1 MTKKLWMLSGLLF
14 FSFFSSFAQT
24 KSISGKIVNTA
35 KEPLPGVTVAVKGTT
50 TTTSTNDVGVFNLNI
65 SNARNQVLVITYL
78 GYKSQELPI
87 GEQQNLNITLEE
99 DAQGLDEV
107 VVIGYGTMKKGD
119 LTGAIGSVT
128 SETLK
133 ARGTTSAMAAL
144 QGSVPGVDISSNST
158 KPGGGFN
165 IQIRGQNSLA
175 GGSPLYVVDG
185 VVMGDINFLNPADIE
200 QIDVLKDASS
210 TAIYGS
216 RGSNGVVIV
225 RTKNAGSNH
234 GSRMNVSYDGF
245 YGIRK
250 IARLP
255 NFMSGREWVDFRTSA
270 YYTYNTNL
278 GRYELTPAN
287 RNSVLQRSP
296 LLEQRL
302 FDEDYEDWLALG
314 TQDGHQQNHY
324 VNLGG
329 SSNDLAYNLGLGYQ
343 NEQGNFVNEGLK
355 RYNMKLSIDHR
366 GSKYFSAGGT
376 INLSHTVTNQGSQ
389 YGYRDIMRM
398 PVILKAYD
406 DNGNLIDQ
414 PGVQSSIQG
423 TGNFTSSPNPLREI
437 NSGNEETRRYD
448 VLASV
453 YAQVNPF
460 EGLSIKST
468 FMPRFTRERT
478 GRYYGVVLG
487 QRNQDEAFQ
496 QNDEDLEYT
505 WDNQIT
511 YNKTFNNDHH
521 LNATLINSFYKT
533 RFERIQVGVQNLP
546 YNSEWY
552 NIFTGGT
559 LDKNNSL
566 SAYNESGLISYAARV
581 NYDYKGKYLVTGTI
595 RYDGSSK
602 LADKWASFPS
612 FALGWRLSE
621 EEFMKA
627 DWLSDLKARFSF
639 GYSGNNNGISPY
651 GSMQTPIANEL
662 IWYDFGDG
670 NAVSGLR
677 PGYPVNPII
686 TWEKTRELNFGLDFG
701 FFNQRLYG
709 SVDIYDKLSDGLL
722 MSRSLAIESGV
733 ASMTDNIGSVSNQG
747 IEIALNS
754 TNIRTPNFQWT
765 TSLNFAHN
773 KNAIESLYGKKE
785 DVMGQKRFIGQ
796 PIEVIYDY
804 RVVGVWRSDEVE
816 EAARWGQ
823 QPGQARVEDIN
834 GDGIITAANDR
845 VILGSPNPK
854 WTANFR
860 STFNYKNWDLS
871 VDVFTRQGM
880 FVQDRFLEEFGPGNT
895 QRGRPK
901 IRFDYF
907 VPQGIDR
914 YDWSN
919 WGTKEDGSPSATWSP
934 ASGNENGK
942 YPAINNA
949 GPYYGNNGQYTDASF
964 VKIRNIILGYT
975 LPSTMLSKAKISQ
988 LRVYLNIL
996 NPFTFTKY
1004 EGWDPE
1010 YATTSLQNGN
1020 GPSTVTYQLGVNLKF

>member
-1 MTKKLWMLSGLLF
+1 
-14 FSFFSSFAQT
+14 
-24 KSISGKIVNTA
+24 
-35 KEPLPGVTVAVKGTT
+35 
-50 TTTSTNDVGVFNLNI
+50 
-65 SNARNQVLVITYL
+65 
-78 GYKSQELPI
+78 
-87 GEQQNLNITLEE
+87 
-99 DAQGLDEV
+99 
-107 VVIGYGTMKKGD
+107 
-119 LTGAIGSVT
+119 
-128 SETLK
+128 
-133 ARGTTSAMAAL
+133 
-144 QGSVPGVDISSNST
+144 
-158 KPGGGFN
+158 
-165 IQIRGQNSLA
+165 
-175 GGSPLYVVDG
+175 
-185 VVMGDINFLNPADIE
+185 
-200 QIDVLKDASS
+200 
-210 TAIYGS
+210 
-216 RGSNGVVIV
+216 
-225 RTKNAGSNH
+225 
-234 GSRMNVSYDGF
+234 
-245 YGIRK
+245 
-250 IARLP
+250 
-255 NFMSGREWVDFRTSA
+255 
-270 YYTYNTNL
+270 
-278 GRYELTPAN
+278 
-287 RNSVLQRSP
+287 
-296 LLEQRL
+296 
-302 FDEDYEDWLALG
+302 
-314 TQDGHQQNHY
+314 
-324 VNLGG
+324 
-329 SSNDLAYNLGLGYQ
+329 
-343 NEQGNFVNEGLK
+343 
-355 RYNMKLSIDHR
+355 
-366 GSKYFSAGGT
+366 
-376 INLSHTVTNQGSQ
+376 
-389 YGYRDIMRM
+389 M
-398 PVILKAYD
+398 PVILRAYD
-406 DNGNLIDQ
+406 DQGNLIQQ
-414 PGVQSSIQG
+414 PGIAASIQG
-423 TGNFTSSPNPLREI
+423 SGNFTSSPNPLQEI
-437 NSGNEETRRYD
+437 NSGNQETRRYD
-448 VLASV
+448 VLASA
-453 YAQVNPF
+453 YAQVNLF
-460 EGLSIKST
+460 DGFSIKST
-468 FMPRFTRERT
+468 IMPRFTRERV
-478 GRYYGVVLG
+478 GQYYDVVPG
-487 QRNQDEAFQ
+487 NRNQNEAYQ
-496 QNDEDLEYT
+496 QNDESLEYT

-511 YNKTFNNDHH
+511 YNKTFNDNHH

-533 RFERIQVGVQNLP
+533 RFERIQAATQNLP
-546 YNSEWY
+546 YDSQWY
-552 NIFTGGT
+552 NLFTGN
-559 LDKNNSL
+559 LMRDNSL
-566 SAYNESGLISYAARV
+566 TSYNESGLISYAARV

-651 GSMQTPIANEL
+651 GSMQTPISDEL

-677 PGYPVNPII
+677 PGYPVNPAI

-709 SVDIYDKLSDGLL
+709 SLDVYDKLSDGLL

-733 ASMTDNIGSVSNQG
+733 ATMTDNIGSVSNRG
-747 IEIALNS
+747 IEISLNS

-785 DVMGQKRFIGQ
+785 DVMGEKRFIGH

-804 RVVGVWRSDEVE
+804 RVVGIWKSDEVE

-854 WTANFR
+854 WTANLR
-860 STFNYKNWDLS
+860 STFNYKSWDLS
-871 VDVFTRQGM
+871 VDLFTRQGI

-914 YDWSN
+914 YDWNN

-934 ASGNENGK
+934 TAGNENGK

-949 GPYYGNNGQYTDASF
+949 GPYYGSNGQYTDASF
-964 VKIRNIILGYT
+964 VKIRNVILGYT
-975 LPSTMLSKAKISQ
+975 LPSKMLSKAKISQ

>member
-24 KSISGKIVNTA
+24 RSISGKIVNTA

-50 TTTSTNDVGVFNLNI
+50 TTTSTNDAGVFNLNI

-78 GYKSQELPI
+78 GYKSQELPV

-107 VVIGYGTMKKGD
+107 VVVGYGTMKKGD
-119 LTGAIGSVT
+119 LTGAVGSVT

-165 IQIRGQNSLA
+165 IQIRGQNSIES
-175 GGSPLYVVDG
+175 GTPLYVVDG

-234 GSRMNVSYDGF
+234 GSSMSVSYDGF

-250 IARLP
+250 LTRLP
-255 NFMSGREWVDFRTSA
+255 DFMDGREWVDFRTSA

-278 GRYELTPAN
+278 QRYELTTAN
-287 RNSVLQRSP
+287 KNSVLQRSP

-302 FDEDYEDWLALG
+302 YNEDYEDWLALG
-314 TQDGHQQNHY
+314 TQDGHQQNHF
-324 VNLGG
+324 VNIGG
-329 SSNDLAYNLGLGYQ
+329 SSSDLAYNLGVGYQ
-343 NEQGNFVNEGLK
+343 NEGGNFISENLK

-366 GSKYFSAGGT
+366 GTKYFSTGGT

-398 PVILKAYD
+398 PVILKAHD
-406 DNGNLIDQ
+406 ENGNLIGQ
-414 PGVQSSIQG
+414 PGIATSIQG
-423 TGNFTSSPNPLREI
+423 SGNFTSSPNPLQEI
-437 NSGNEETRRYD
+437 SSGNQENRRYD
-448 VLASV
+448 VLGSF
-453 YAQVNPF
+453 YAQVTPF
-460 EGLSIKST
+460 EGFAIKST
-468 FMPRFTRERT
+468 IMPRFTRERT
-478 GRYYGVVLG
+478 GQYYGVVPG
-487 QRNQDEAFQ
+487 NRNQSEAYQ
-496 QNDEDLEYT
+496 QNDESLEYT

-511 YNKTFNNDHH
+511 YNKTFNQHHH
-521 LNATLINSFYKT
+521 LNATIINSFYKT
-533 RFERIQVGVQNLP
+533 RFERIQVASQNLP
-546 YNSEWY
+546 YNSAWY
-552 NIFTGGT
+552 NIFTGK
-559 LDKNNSL
+559 LDSENSL
-566 SAYNESGLISYAARV
+566 SSYNESGLISYAARV

-621 EEFMKA
+621 EEFIKA

-639 GYSGNNNGISPY
+639 GYSGNNNGINPY
-651 GSMQTPIANEL
+651 GSLQTPITDEL

-670 NAVSGLR
+670 NAASGLR

-733 ASMTDNIGSVSNQG
+733 ASMTDNIGSVSNRG

-773 KNAIESLYGKKE
+773 KNAIESLYGKKD
-785 DVMGQKRFIGQ
+785 DVMGEKRFIGQ
-796 PIEVIYDY
+796 PIDVVYDY
-804 RVVGVWRSDEVE
+804 QVIGVWKSNEVE
-816 EAARWGQ
+816 QAAAWGQ
-823 QPGQARVEDIN
+823 QPGQARVQDIN
-834 GDGIITAANDR
+834 NDGIITAAGDR
-845 VILGSPNPK
+845 VILGSPNPN

-871 VDVFTRQGM
+871 VDLFTRQGI

-901 IRFDYF
+901 IGFDYF
-907 VPQGIDR
+907 VPAGIDR
-914 YDWSN
+914 YDWNN
-919 WGTKEDGSPSATWSP
+919 WGTKADGSPSATWSP
-934 ASGNENGK
+934 AAGNEDAK

-975 LPSTMLSKAKISQ
+975 LPAKLLSKAKISQ
-988 LRVYLNIL
+988 LRVYLNVL

-1010 YATTSLQNGN
+1010 YATTGLQDGN